1 MFDEIS
7 EKFIVIFLKLE
18 DIFIVDIGLEDF
30 VKLKNMLEKDKRD
43 SSLVYNFEFIIE
55 CIWQEM
61 KIDNNKLMQ
70 YYFRLLK
77 IRLIGISFYLFL

>member
-18 DIFIVDIGLEDF
+18 DILIVDIGLEDF

-77 IRLIGISFYLFL
+77 IRLIGISFYLFF

>member
-18 DIFIVDIGLEDF
+18 DILIVDIGLEDF